1 MATINILII
10 DDETDVCN
18 FFRRLLKYKGY
29 EVTTATN
36 EPQATQALEDNNFQ
50 VALVDLKLPDTD
62 GLTLLSL
69 IKSRQPDCEVIIMTG
84 YSTIKT
90 AVSAM
95 QQGAYEYVE
104 KPFEEISE
112 IEELVDRAVAYGTSR
127 QQGNQ
132 SEEEWADVADSV
144 GFKVGNSLAMRRT
157 VSLAYKIAKKN
168 INVLIQGKTGTGKEV
183 MARFIHAASNRAD
196 QSFIAVN
203 CGALPENLLDSEL
216 FGHEKGAFTGGH
228 RTRRG
233 IFELA
238 NHGTLLL
245 DEIGDASPLIQVK
258 LLRVLE
264 TGEFMRVGGETPIK
278 TNVRVIAATNVD
290 LERAIDEK
298 TFRED
303 LYYRLNVVKVE
314 IPSLEERRE
323 DISQLAEFFVK
334 QLNPNLT
341 LAPATLERLNGY
353 SWPGNIRELANCM
366 RRAIVLCNDDVIQ
379 PSHLGERLGCRNEE
393 SGLPTGLDNVP
404 QSPENPPQSLENFWE
419 KYGNEEALEAMSPGE
434 LHQMWHSLRG
444 LEKTLTSIMARKN
457 MLPPSHQGLKDSE
470 KETIQEALEQHRW
483 NITETAKSLG
493 IARNTLHRKI
503 KKYNLRFK
511 ES

>member
-1 MATINILII
+1 MSTINVLII
-10 DDETDVCN
+10 DDEMDVCN

-29 EVTTATN
+29 AVTTAVN
-36 EPQATQALEDNNFQ
+36 EPEALHALSEKSFH

-112 IEELVDRAVAYGTSR
+112 IEDLIDRAIHYGSRR

-132 SEEEWADVADSV
+132 SEEEWAEVADSV
-144 GFKVGNSLAMRRT
+144 GFKVGNALAMRRT

-290 LERAIDEK
+290 LEKAIEEK

-314 IPSLEERRE
+314 IPALQDRRE
-323 DISQLAEFFVK
+323 DISLLADFFVK
-334 QLNPNLT
+334 QLNPKLS
-341 LAPATLERLNGY
+341 LATATLERLNSY
-353 SWPGNIRELANCM
+353 NWPGNIRELANCM

-379 PSHLGERLGCRNEE
+379 PSHLGERLGCRGEDCDNAP
-393 SGLPTGLDNVP
+393 LPEADLMPLEQN
-404 QSPENPPQSLENFWE
+404 QSLEGFWE
-419 KYGNEEALEAMSPGE
+419 KYGNEEVLETMSAGE

-444 LEKTLTSIMARKN
+444 LEKTLTTIMTRKN
-457 MLPPSHQGLKDSE
+457 LLPPSHQGLKDSE

-503 KKYNLRFK
+503 KKYNLRFE

>member
-1 MATINILII
+1 MSKINALII
-10 DDETDVCN
+10 DDEADVCN

-29 EVTTATN
+29 AVTTAVN
-36 EPQATQALEDNNFQ
+36 EQEALDALTSTAFQ
-50 VALVDLKLPDTD
+50 VAMVDLKLPDTD
-62 GLTLLSL
+62 GLTLLSH
-69 IKSRQPDCEVIIMTG
+69 IKERQPDCEVIIMTG

-95 QQGAYEYVE
+95 QKGAYEYVE
-104 KPFEEISE
+104 KPFEDISE
-112 IEELVDRAVAYGTSR
+112 VEELIEKAVTYGSSQR
-127 QQGNQ
+127 QGHQG
-132 SEEEWADVADSV
+132 EDEWSDVADAV
-144 GFKVGNSLAMRRT
+144 GFQVGNAPTMRRT

-278 TNVRVIAATNVD
+278 TNVRVIAATNVN
-290 LERAIDEK
+290 LEKAIEEK

-314 IPSLEERRE
+314 IPPLQERVE
-323 DISQLAEFFVK
+323 DIPQLADFFIK
-334 QLNPNLT
+334 QLNPKLSLSPNTIQQLT
-341 LAPATLERLNGY
+341 SY
-353 SWPGNIRELANCM
+353 HWPGNIRELANCM
-366 RRAIVLCNDDVIQ
+366 RRAIVMCNDDTIL
-379 PSHLGERLGCRNEE
+379 PSHLGDKLAARQAIVEQPVACELPEE
-393 SGLPTGLDNVP
+393 PIDQSQALDH
-404 QSPENPPQSLENFWE
+404 FWAQ
-419 KYGNEEALEAMSPGE
+419 YGNEEALAELSAGE
-434 LHQMWHSLRG
+434 LQQMWHSLRS
-444 LEKTLTSIMARKN
+444 LEKTLAAVMARKN
-457 MLPPSHQGLKDSE
+457 LVPPSHQGLKDSE

-483 NITETAKSLG
+483 NITETARSLG

-503 KKYNLRFK
+503 KKYNLRFS
-511 ES
+511 EN

>member
-10 DDETDVCN
+10 DDEADVCN

-29 EVTTATN
+29 AVTTATN
-36 EPQATQALEDNNFQ
+36 EPQAIQALEEKNFQ

-69 IKSRQPDCEVIIMTG
+69 IKNRQSQCEVIIMTG

-112 IEELVDRAVAYGTSR
+112 IEELIDRAVTYGTSR

-290 LERAIDEK
+290 LEKAIEDK

-323 DISQLAEFFVK
+323 DVAQLADYFVK
-334 QLNPNLT
+334 QLNPKLS
-341 LAPATLERLNGY
+341 LSSATLEKLNSY

-379 PSHLGERLGCRNEE
+379 PNHLGERLGTRQELTTADAVTE
-393 SGLPTGLDNVP
+393 PLAGDAMSQSQALDN
-404 QSPENPPQSLENFWE
+404 FWV
-419 KYGNEEALEAMSPGE
+419 KYGNEEVLEAMSPGE

-444 LEKTLTSIMARKN
+444 LEKALTSIMARKN
-457 MLPPSHQGLKDSE
+457 LMTPSNQGLKDSE

-503 KKYNLRFK
+503 KKYNLRFE